1 MIDILKK
8 ELKKRNL
15 KKIFAKSARK
25 LINREL
31 IATVVI
37 IVVVMRRTIL
47 IMVRLGT
54 VSKSRVALTSLRYF
68 QK

>member
-8 ELKKRNL
+8 ELKKRNF
-15 KKIFAKSARK
+15 KKIFTKSARK

-37 IVVVMRRTIL
+37 LLVMRRTIL
-47 IMVRLGT
+47 LMVRLGT